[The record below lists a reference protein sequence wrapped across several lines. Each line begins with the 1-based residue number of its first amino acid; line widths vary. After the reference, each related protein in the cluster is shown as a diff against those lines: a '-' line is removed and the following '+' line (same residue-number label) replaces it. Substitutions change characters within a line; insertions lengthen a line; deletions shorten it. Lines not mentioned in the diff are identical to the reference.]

1 MRCGSSPESTPPRS
15 PSNPDGRPRRV
26 LTRNRMGWVS
36 AEVSELSRAWVED
49 CRRAGETPVLD
60 IGAAFGAA
68 CLEALATGARVIAN
82 DLHAEHLEELE
93 RRAPAGSRLT
103 LRPAHFPKELFFEPE
118 TLHSVHIS
126 NVVHFLTGRQL
137 ERGLAAVAR
146 WLKPGG
152 RLYLQAVTPFQAIFE
167 GFREEYARRVE
178 AGVRWPGYIAKLSV
192 YARHRQF
199 SQMPR
204 AVHLLDDVVL
214 RRAAEAAGLRV
225 ERCWLFQR
233 ADQPKEIRLDGRES
247 VALIARAPEEAGEAV
262 QSGFEYLAA
271 DGIADPDR

>member
-1 MRCGSSPESTPPRS
+1 MLKPG
-15 PSNPDGRPRRV
+15 
-26 LTRNRMGWVS
+26 
-36 AEVSELSRAWVED
+36 
-49 CRRAGETPVLD
+49 
-60 IGAAFGAA
+60 
-68 CLEALATGARVIAN
+68 
-82 DLHAEHLEELE
+82 
-93 RRAPAGSRLT
+93 
-103 LRPAHFPKELFFEPE
+103 HFPKELFFEPG

-137 ERGLAAVAR
+137 ERGLASVAR

-167 GFREEYARRVE
+167 GFWEEYARRVE

-204 AVHLLDDVVL
+204 AVHLLDDMVL
-214 RRAAEAAGLRV
+214 RRAAEAVGLEV
-225 ERCWLFQR
+225 EHCWLFQR

-262 QSGFEYLAA
+262 DGGFEHVAA
-271 DGIADPDR
+271 DGVADPDR